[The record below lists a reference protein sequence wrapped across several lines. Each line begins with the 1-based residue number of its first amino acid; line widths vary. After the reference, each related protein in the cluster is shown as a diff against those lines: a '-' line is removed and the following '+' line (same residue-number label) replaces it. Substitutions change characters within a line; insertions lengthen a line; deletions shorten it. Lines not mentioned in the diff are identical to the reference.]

1 MRSQDLLAHDL
12 IDQRVNYDKRID
24 VLTKHYDDMLEDAQ
38 DRYDTKMTTMS
49 VLLIIAVGL
58 LLSEVIKF
66 S

>member
-24 VLTKHYDDMLEDAQ
+24 NLTKHYDDMLEEAQ
-38 DRYDTKMTTMS
+38 DRYDIKMTTMS
-49 VLLIIAVGL
+49 VLLIITVGL

>member
-24 VLTKHYDDMLEDAQ
+24 NLAKHYDDMLEDAQ